1 MSVFVSLPKKLFL
14 WEYFFIL
21 FINLMENIEKEELI
35 QLIAAP
41 YIQKA
46 TALIGVARKVGGNQ
60 FRHMMA
66 TFAILLDYHYTS
78 HVLLKASLL
87 HDLFEDV
94 PLSNREEI
102 RLLDKD
108 GDEVVRLVE
117 EVTRASEESKITYL
131 ERILKY
137 GSPEA
142 KILKVADRIS
152 NITDLH
158 LDIMIEEK
166 MADYLEQTM
175 KYIFPMA
182 EQVNHL
188 MAIELRDLVERRRMY
203 LTAFK

>member
-1 MSVFVSLPKKLFL
+1 
-14 WEYFFIL
+14 
-21 FINLMENIEKEELI
+21 
-35 QLIAAP
+35 
-41 YIQKA
+41 
-46 TALIGVARKVGGNQ
+46 
-60 FRHMMA
+60 
-66 TFAILLDYHYTS
+66 
-78 HVLLKASLL
+78 VLLKAALL

-94 PLSNREEI
+94 PLRKLEEI
-102 RLLDKD
+102 MQFDKD
-108 GDEVVRLVE
+108 GEEVARLVE
-117 EVTRASEESKITYL
+117 EVARASEESKITYL

-158 LDIMIEEK
+158 LDIMIEDK

-182 EQVNHL
+182 EQGNHL

-203 LTAFK
+203 LTAFR

>member
-1 MSVFVSLPKKLFL
+1 MQDT
-14 WEYFFIL
+14 
-21 FINLMENIEKEELI
+21 EKEVLT
-35 QLIAAP
+35 QLITAP

-66 TFAILLDYHYTS
+66 TFTILLDYHYTNP
-78 HVLLKASLL
+78 VLLKASLI

-94 PLSNREEI
+94 PMTNREEI
-102 RLLDKD
+102 RGIDQH
-108 GDEVVRLVE
+108 GPAVMELVE
-117 EVTRASEESKITYL
+117 LVTRSPHESKIAYL
-131 ERILKY
+131 ERILHGK
-137 GSPEA
+137 SKEA

-158 LDIMIEEK
+158 LDIMIEDK

-203 LTAFK
+203 LTAFR

>member
-1 MSVFVSLPKKLFL
+1 
-14 WEYFFIL
+14 
-21 FINLMENIEKEELI
+21 MENIEKEELI

-117 EVTRASEESKITYL
+117 EVTRASEESTITYL

-203 LTAFK
+203 LTAFR